1 MHQVYNEESYEN
13 SIVDLFENDLQY
25 QRVYGPD
32 IVRDFY
38 NPLYE
43 DVLLE
48 SIERINRRLPRSAI
62 DDALYK

>member
-13 SIVDLFENDLQY
+13 SIIDLFENDLQY

-43 DVLLE
+43 DVL
-48 SIERINRRLPRSAI
+48 IE
-62 DDALYK
+62 